1 MYNNW
6 EELEKQVKD
15 CKKCKLCMNR
25 TNVVFGVG
33 NKNAKIK
40 YFDKVQNYQILNK
53 EFEIMV

>member
-25 TNVVFGVG
+25 TNVVFGV
-33 NKNAKIK
+33 
-40 YFDKVQNYQILNK
+40 
-53 EFEIMV
+53 